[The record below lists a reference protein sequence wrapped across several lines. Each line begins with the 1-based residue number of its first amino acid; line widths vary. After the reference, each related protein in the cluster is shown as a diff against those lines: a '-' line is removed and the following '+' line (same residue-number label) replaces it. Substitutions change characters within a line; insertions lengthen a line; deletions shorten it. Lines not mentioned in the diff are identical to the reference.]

1 MYFVGVWETG
11 PCALC
16 KVTTSPEGVPDS
28 YGRSRAQPTRRGMR
42 EQYDADFRLQMIK
55 K

>member
-16 KVTTSPEGVPDS
+16 KVTTSPRAFRTLWAVPRAADAPGNEGAV
-28 YGRSRAQPTRRGMR
+28 
-42 EQYDADFRLQMIK
+42 
-55 K
+55 

>member
-28 YGRSRAQPTRRGMR
+28 MGGPARSRRAG
-42 EQYDADFRLQMIK
+42 E
-55 K
+55 